1 MIHMIYFVKLYS
13 DLIIVSSWSSWN
25 EGFLTRLL
33 RISMITTMMLLCVI
47 STIIIWIGRRWIETI
62 GSTWRSK
69 SRSLSIWWFIKWDC
83 VYISGAWKGEHHL
96 VVRLGMKY
104 LRRRILKLAI
114 LKEKLKFS
122 ANEFQVGHENMEW
135 KIDSEWTL
143 RHVSQIKYL
152 NQMSTYH
159 LAWKLRRLDDSS
171 NQTRIHSTHLP

>member
-1 MIHMIYFVKLYS
+1 M
-13 DLIIVSSWSSWN
+13 
-25 EGFLTRLL
+25 
-33 RISMITTMMLLCVI
+33 
-47 STIIIWIGRRWIETI
+47 
-62 GSTWRSK
+62 
-69 SRSLSIWWFIKWDC
+69 
-83 VYISGAWKGEHHL
+83 
-96 VVRLGMKY
+96 VRLGMKY